1 MAIAGMKPKQKPL
14 VPRRQFERMRRAIEA
29 KSKPWIQRHIRNRQ
43 RIVRKW
49 QKIHRPRFGSKLK
62 LGRQVEITIIVLN
75 SEQVLHPVYG
85 GTVGL
90 LWIWWEHTGTKAHE
104 ITSRSPSGVLRFI
117 PRGETDP
124 VFAKLVNHPGTKPH
138 HKTTG
143 INRRLATKI
152 PKWLDPAVAAA
163 FMK

>member
-1 MAIAGMKPKQKPL
+1 MATAGMKPKQKLPN
-14 VPRRQFERMRRAIEA
+14 PNRQFAKMRQAIET

-90 LWIWWEHTGTKAHE
+90 LWIWWEHTGTKAHK
-104 ITSRSPSGVLRFI
+104 IFSRKPQGFLRFI
-117 PRGETDP
+117 PTEGDTF
-124 VFAKLVNHPGTKPH
+124 VFAKMVNHPGTRPH

-143 INRRLATKI
+143 INRRLAAKI
-152 PKWLDPAVAAA
+152 PNWLDPAVSEA
-163 FMK
+163 F